1 LKLIA
6 APVLWVMKT
15 VWTSGQLDKAASTV
29 AFRLI
34 FFPPVSKNTVLKIA
48 ANDADI
54 EGFLHKFIPLK
65 YERWVLAYLF
75 MLASQLH
82 NLEGTTSITAY
93 PQRFK
98 KMLLYN

>member
-1 LKLIA
+1 MA

-15 VWTSGQLDKAASTV
+15 VCTSGQLDKAASTV

-34 FFPPVSKNTVLKIA
+34 FFPPVSKITVHQIA
-48 ANDADI
+48 ANDADK

-65 YERWVLAYLF
+65 YQRRVRAYLF

-82 NLEGTTSITAY
+82 NLEGTTSLTAY
-93 PQRFK
+93 P
-98 KMLLYN
+98 